1 MATSIAVDGLKL
13 KFMAKPPMSPKDSPP
28 ARVFTSPKNEK
39 ILLPLVEEWEKR
51 GIVTK
56 DPALIPA
63 TVHFSLLFPVDKKDG
78 AFRPILDLSF
88 LNTFILTPGLRMET
102 VSHIVAC
109 IHEQRWATSLDITDA
124 FLSVWM
130 HPIFQRYLCFVL
142 GGTVY
147 MFRRLPFGLTTAPWA
162 FSRLMRPIKHCLR
175 GRRVHVNS
183 FIDDFI
189 ILALSKAQ
197 GSLHTLWTENLL
209 RWLGFNINESK
220 SVGTPL
226 QVTEYLGVQLNL
238 RTLTLALPLE
248 KVNLIL
254 ARTSQV
260 SSSPSTTRRQLES
273 LVGLLNFAAP
283 LLPLGRLYLAPII
296 IWMNSHTVPLT
307 RDQSTPVDASLR
319 TALKPF
325 LNRIYLV
332 DHVSCHPPSPSLDLQ
347 TDASDYGWSG
357 VIDGHRVRGYWTPL
371 ESSAHINV
379 REMKGLFN
387 ALKFFHP
394 CLEGKCIRIHTD
406 SMVVLFCLKRQSSL
420 HSPLPHPWSAQCTCR
435 PRVSSPS
442 SFHRVDVGPRV
453 IRVHLPRVL
462 FHSPGGPF
470 CHTGYMQVR
479 LLCLSVSGSRSFP
492 SGCLGSFLQLESV
505 PSYLCFSSSKSY
517 AFNYPQDPGFQ
528 GSNASDCSSEID
540 TLLDSLFTAEGS
552 FLEGPSGGLLSLS
565 DGSGRLHNHGIVD
578 PIPSVCVPSSSC
590 PLNSQEQ
597 VNVDSQVTGSDKE
610 VAFSSSSHVSKKKVP
625 AVSSPAG
632 PSNTRPVRSRDFS
645 GQFPDPCYVAFPPLS
660 RLSVW
665 QNDLEKLG
673 FSPQAINLAI
683 KSQKPGTS
691 RQYQSGWG
699 LLVKYIVE
707 HGIRHEDITASLL
720 GNLVVSQFVE
730 KNRATT
736 TCLNY
741 LYAWRKP
748 VKILFGF
755 DILSNE
761 NVVAIISGMKQDRPI
776 KRGMVVFPKWR
787 LQWLLDHLNSEIFEP
802 LDQQSSRIICV
813 KFMILTLLYTGRRL
827 GEISALTKDVT
838 YHPDGSISFK

>member
-1 MATSIAVDGLKL
+1 M
-13 KFMAKPPMSPKDSPP
+13 
-28 ARVFTSPKNEK
+28 
-39 ILLPLVEEWEKR
+39 
-51 GIVTK
+51 TK

-220 SVGTPL
+220 SVRTPL
-226 QVTEYLGVQLNL
+226 QLTEYLGVLLNL

-296 IWMNSHTVPLT
+296 IWMNSHTVPLK

-420 HSPLPHPWSAQCTCR
+420 HSPRLNAVTRDLILFCHRKNISFVPVHIHGVLNVLADQGSRHLPVSTEWMLDPVSFESICREFSFTPQVDLFATRATCR
-435 PRVSSPS
+435 
-442 SFHRVDVGPRV
+442 F
-453 IRVHLPRVL
+453 
-462 FHSPGGPF
+462 
-470 CHTGYMQVR
+470 
-479 LLCLSVSGSRSFP
+479 
-492 SGCLGSFLQLESV
+492 
-505 PSYLCFSSSKSY
+505 
-517 AFNYPQDPGFQ
+517 A
-528 GSNASDCSSEID
+528 
-540 TLLDSLFTAEGS
+540 
-552 FLEGPSGGLLSLS
+552 
-565 DGSGRLHNHGIVD
+565 
-578 PIPSVCVPSSSC
+578 
-590 PLNSQEQ
+590 
-597 VNVDSQVTGSDKE
+597 
-610 VAFSSSSHVSKKKVP
+610 
-625 AVSSPAG
+625 
-632 PSNTRPVRSRDFS
+632 
-645 GQFPDPCYVAFPPLS
+645 CYVSPCPDQEAFHQDALDPSFNWNQFQVIYAFPPPNLMPLIIPKILAFKGAMLLIAPLKLTHCWTLS
-660 RLSVW
+660 LQQRAHSWKAL
-665 QNDLEKLG
+665 
-673 FSPQAINLAI
+673 P
-683 KSQKPGTS
+683 
-691 RQYQSGWG
+691 
-699 LLVKYIVE
+699 
-707 HGIRHEDITASLL
+707 EDY
-720 GNLVVSQFVE
+720 
-730 KNRATT
+730 
-736 TCLNY
+736 Y
-741 LYAWRKP
+741 LYQMVRGDFTIMESWTPYPLYVFHLHP
-748 VKILFGF
+748 V
-755 DILSNE
+755 
-761 NVVAIISGMKQDRPI
+761 P
-776 KRGMVVFPKWR
+776 
-787 LQWLLDHLNSEIFEP
+787 
-802 LDQQSSRIICV
+802 
-813 KFMILTLLYTGRRL
+813 
-827 GEISALTKDVT
+827 
-838 YHPDGSISFK
+838 